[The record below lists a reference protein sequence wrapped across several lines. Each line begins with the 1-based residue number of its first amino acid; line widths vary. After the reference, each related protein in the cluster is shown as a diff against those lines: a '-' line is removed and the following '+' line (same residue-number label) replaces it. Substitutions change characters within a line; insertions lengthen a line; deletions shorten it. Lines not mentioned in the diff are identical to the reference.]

1 MSSPRLPKKVAKLN
15 RLRARV
21 LMQRMEIFSG
31 AYRTGPRSY
40 QTAAVRKTHLERS
53 IRDTLPLIEELEREL
68 TEESN

>member
-31 AYRTGPRSY
+31 AYRTGPHRY

-68 TEESN
+68 TEESK

>member
-31 AYRTGPRSY
+31 AYKVNPNSIKSRHESL
-40 QTAAVRKTHLERS
+40 VRS